1 MDESTYCAGRAEPCR
16 CCLFV
21 ALSRPSRPLR
31 FLPFSGEDRIC
42 SRSVNSGRHS
52 LLSNPTR
59 FLHSHTHSFSLSLC
73 VFLCYPS
80 PCHIRSWPQRFL
92 CIYQVNLAD
101 SDRTR
106 SSYKPGM
113 FDDWLLS
120 VFRQKMVEV
129 SSRRHKN
136 CYYHQFFVCACMK
149 MNEQFLNLFAC
160 NLYVL
165 SNFLKWWGVC
175 ECMLPLLYKSIFVWG
190 KIYLQL
196 VNCRRLDGIRIS
208 QVTAVSWK

>member
-1 MDESTYCAGRAEPCR
+1 M
-16 CCLFV
+16 
-21 ALSRPSRPLR
+21 
-31 FLPFSGEDRIC
+31 
-42 SRSVNSGRHS
+42 S
-52 LLSNPTR
+52 LLSLRCPLPSFSTSPLPSLLRRRSYLLPLSQLRPTFSPLQSHSVPSFTHTF
-59 FLHSHTHSFSLSLC
+59 FLFLSLSLS
-73 VFLCYPS
+73 VFFYAPPLLV
-80 PCHIRSWPQRFL
+80 HIRSWPQRFL